1 MTRTILAFAIWI
13 SLLAPTAHAQEPKQF
28 IVSQPCDNVLSMTE
42 TIMNKYGEQPLFV
55 SEGNQLSARDGNWYS
70 SSMMYFVNQD
80 SGTWSLVSLYED
92 GTGCMVAAGTNFEPY
107 TD

>member
-1 MTRTILAFAIWI
+1 MLRSVLAFAIWI
-13 SLLAPTAHAQEPKQF
+13 SLLAPTAHAQEKQF
-28 IVSQPCDNVLSMTE
+28 IVSQPCDNVLSITE

-55 SEGNQLSARDGNWYS
+55 AEGNQLSATTGEWYA

-80 SGTWSLVSLYED
+80 SGTWSLVSLYPD
-92 GTGCMVAAGTNFEPY
+92 GTGCMVATGTRFEPY

>member
-1 MTRTILAFAIWI
+1 MLRSVLAFAIWI
-13 SLLAPTAHAQEPKQF
+13 SLLAPTAHAQEKQF
-28 IVSQPCDNVLSMTE
+28 IVSQPCDNVLSMSE

-55 SEGNQLSARDGNWYS
+55 AEGNQLSATTGEWYA

-80 SGTWSLVSLYED
+80 SGTWSLVSLYPD
-92 GTGCMVAAGTNFEPY
+92 GTGCMVATGTRFEPY